1 MSTAGW
7 VIALAAALLAAAIT
21 GWVRRQA
28 LQRLW
33 LDVPNA
39 RSSHA
44 APTPRGGGLGI
55 VVASLAGFAAL
66 WAVGVVERNLCVAL
80 SGGGVAVAW
89 IGWRDDRKPVAAGVR
104 LAVHLAAALWAL
116 AWLGGVPPMQFG
128 STVVEFGAL
137 GYVLGMLAIGWVLN
151 LFNFMDGID
160 GIAASEAA
168 FMAFAGAGIAA
179 VAGIATASGVPA
191 AALVFGAACLGFLA
205 WNWPPARI
213 FMGDVG
219 SGYLGYVL
227 AVLALAA
234 MAQSPVA
241 LFIGLALGAV
251 FFVDA
256 TVTLARRLLRGER
269 VHEAHRSHAYQWL
282 ARRWGS
288 HRAVTVAVLGF
299 NLAVLLPV
307 AGFCAA
313 YPELAAPVLG
323 TTLALLA
330 VLALLAGSGRAELP
344 QETAPRAVRTSKE

>member
-1 MSTAGW
+1 LSTAGW

-28 LQRLW
+28 LRRRW
-33 LDVPNA
+33 LDVPNE

-55 VVASLAGFAAL
+55 VLASLAGFVAL
-66 WAVGVVERNLCVAL
+66 WAVGALEPKLCVAL
-80 SGGGVAVAW
+80 LGGGVAVAW
-89 IGWRDDRKPVAAGVR
+89 IGFRDDRQPVAAGLR

-116 AWLGGVPPMQFG
+116 AWLGGVPPIQFG
-128 STVVEFGAL
+128 STVIEFGAM
-137 GYVLGMLAIGWVLN
+137 GYVLGALAIGWVLN

-179 VAGIATASGVPA
+179 FTAAPGLPV
-191 AALVFGAACLGFLA
+191 AALLFGAACLGFLA

-227 AVLALAA
+227 GVLALAA
-234 MAQSPVA
+234 MGHSPVA
-241 LFIGLALGAV
+241 LFVWLALGAV

-256 TVTLARRLLRGER
+256 SVTLARRLLRGER
-269 VHEAHRSHAYQWL
+269 AHEAHRSHAYQWL

-288 HRAVTVAVLGF
+288 HRSVTVAVLWF
-299 NLAVLLPV
+299 NIAVMLPI

-313 YPELAAPVLG
+313 YPEFAAPVLG
-323 TTLALLA
+323 ATLALLA
-330 VLALLAGSGRAELP
+330 LLALLAGSGRAELP
-344 QETAPRAVRTSKE
+344 QEAAPHAVGTSKE

>member
-1 MSTAGW
+1 MSW

-39 RSSHA
+39 RSSHQ

-55 VVASLAGFAAL
+55 VVASAAGFVALAA
-66 WAVGVVERNLCVAL
+66 AGVVELKLCVAL
-80 SGGGVAVAW
+80 LGGGVAVAW
-89 IGWRDDRKPVAAGVR
+89 IGFRDDRKPVAAGVR
-104 LAVHLAAALWAL
+104 LAVHVAAALWAL
-116 AWLGGVPPMQFG
+116 AWLGGVPPIQFG
-128 STVVEFGAL
+128 STVVDFGPL
-137 GYVLGMLAIGWVLN
+137 GYVIGVLAIGWVLN

-168 FMAFAGAGIAA
+168 FMALAAAGLAGL
-179 VAGIATASGVPA
+179 ATASGVSA

-234 MAQSPVA
+234 MSQSPVA

-256 TVTLARRLLRGER
+256 SVTLARRLLRGER

-288 HRAVTVAVLGF
+288 HRAVTVAVLWF
-299 NLAVLLPV
+299 NIAVLLPI

-313 YPELAAPVLG
+313 YPEFAAPVLG
-323 TTLALLA
+323 TTLALMA

-344 QETAPRAVRTSKE
+344 QEAAPRAVRTSKE